1 MEELIE
7 IPQEQIELA
16 FVATC
21 IEACARITRTSY
33 QDIYQRMKRV
43 GLIDRYLLPHYDT
56 LHTMSRENLAQDVL
70 ECLTNWEEQE
80 KNYSDPI
87 KSPVVQEIILCNQ
100 IAGIAMLLS
109 KRLRITPSEALQRF
123 YESQTCADLHN
134 HATGLYLYS
143 NLYLTDE
150 YCMEVQNN
158 NA

>member
-21 IEACARITRTSY
+21 IEACARITHTSY

-43 GLIDRYLLPHYDT
+43 GLIDHYLLPHYDT
-56 LHTMSRENLAQDVL
+56 LHTMSRENLALDVL
-70 ECLTNWEEQE
+70 ECLTNWEE
-80 KNYSDPI
+80 KGKTYSDSV

-109 KRLRITPSEALQRF
+109 KRLGITPSEALQRF

-134 HATGLYLYS
+134 RKTGLYLYS

-150 YCMEVQNN
+150 YCMEVQGNL
-158 NA
+158 

>member
-109 KRLRITPSEALQRF
+109 KRLRITPSDALQRF